1 LDGKKILSEIT
12 TSFDKIERKNFND
25 KIIFMIEN
33 SILDFSYHPIADYKK
48 YYSVQT
54 N

>member
-1 LDGKKILSEIT
+1 MLIEVIKD
-12 TSFDKIERKNFND
+12 FDKVERKNFIN

-48 YYSVQT
+48 YYSIKT

>member
-1 LDGKKILSEIT
+1 MLTDIIKN
-12 TSFDKIERKNFND
+12 FDKTERKNFIN
-25 KIIFMIEN
+25 KINFMIEN

-48 YYSVQT
+48 YYCIKT

>member
-1 LDGKKILSEIT
+1 MDGKKILSEIT
-12 TSFDKIERKNFND
+12 SKFNETEKKNFNY
-25 KIIFMIEN
+25 KIMFMIEN

-48 YYSVQT
+48 YYSVKT